1 MFFPLTSSVA
11 NDQPFPGADPYILI
25 SDIDV
30 SEFIKKGDFVKVD
43 TVGNPGE
50 QEWTEVKDV
59 IYTSMGSNFFTKI
72 ITKDLASANYFF
84 NQSNVADIYED
95 FIFKPGPGNSQLF
108 KFKSLSSIIRDDI
121 VESDFI
127 DTEIINEYD
136 RLKEN
141 SLKETSVNS
150 RVVPTICKF
159 NLKDSTNS
167 RNLSYILNTNEAF
180 GVNNLSADITKLSE
194 RSAEKLNMEHFY
206 IHNIPTY
213 LLEPNSIPL
222 LMDYVYEG
230 YEKPYSELVA
240 NLKSTDFDYFST
252 ILNYTGAHQNDSSG
266 LATIEPGEWVN
277 STPLKMYTKM
287 QGGDSVNFSST
298 VFKGLRYIYKDRSE
312 FLSTSPISFKSS
324 SDVNDFKV
332 ATILNYTSNDEINNT
347 GVDIEVV
354 RNNKFKTISIL
365 IDLQVPTNDISQ
377 LDRYLLY
384 TLNDIENNGEI
395 QDSNIRGFLEFG
407 GSSVTVW
414 DPENTTTVEASVQS
428 VGENAPKFTQ
438 DIFKIDEQ
446 YSYILF
452 ESAGET
458 YSLQVVSVI
467 DDSQIIVNGVPY
479 LWELNQQTG
488 EYYQDLNAP
497 YSDPSTIPNI
507 TEIVYYNGGKKA
519 WDNVLQDVSSF
530 GFADRINTHRDITY
544 TTILENGDTLS
555 GQFCLE
561 IQDGVE
567 FVKTS
572 ILDIEIDDDKPKAF
586 KLNNDTIG
594 YNLVARED
602 GGYYTTL
609 KRMNGSYDPLF
620 KDVVTFSSPY
630 GNYKFRNTLDSL
642 TEEQINRDKKYS
654 RLIEVNC
661 MFNSN
666 LGVDENYGII
676 NNFFFHKVN
685 ELQPNVIKLS
695 QESDKLPL
703 YPLIGEIAIDKKDLN
718 LFKSKYAKDYYTR
731 SFGGTNRSKEVHGTL
746 SPIEERSF
754 FASTVM
760 KVKNEYDITSYN
772 SKRVRSLQALDVIR
786 YDEREDDGAYIFED
800 SQKIHID
807 FYIADSIVRKLKEE
821 NITSHYSRYATSEYS
836 YGDKTTLE
844 DDSTVYIEE
853 NIIPRF
859 IIDQI
864 KVYGTEIAGYLPN
877 DNISQSKYSELE
889 SVTNIEDITSDGFF
903 ELTNFEIRSF
913 AEKPL
918 NFRLIYNKKPGYRYN
933 LRVHSKIIA

>member
-1 MFFPLTSSVA
+1 MQYKNDEASFGVANVSSIYVLEA

-25 SDIDV
+25 HDIDV

-59 IYTSMGSNFFTKI
+59 IYTSMGTMFFTKI

-213 LLEPNSIPL
+213 LLEPSSIPL

-266 LATIEPGEWVN
+266 LATIEPGELVN

-298 VFKGLRYIYKDRSE
+298 VFKGLRYIYKDRTE

-365 IDLQVPTNDISQ
+365 INLQVPTNDI
-377 LDRYLLY
+377 
-384 TLNDIENNGEI
+384 
-395 QDSNIRGFLEFG
+395 
-407 GSSVTVW
+407 
-414 DPENTTTVEASVQS
+414 
-428 VGENAPKFTQ
+428 
-438 DIFKIDEQ
+438 
-446 YSYILF
+446 
-452 ESAGET
+452 
-458 YSLQVVSVI
+458 
-467 DDSQIIVNGVPY
+467 
-479 LWELNQQTG
+479 
-488 EYYQDLNAP
+488 
-497 YSDPSTIPNI
+497 
-507 TEIVYYNGGKKA
+507 
-519 WDNVLQDVSSF
+519 
-530 GFADRINTHRDITY
+530 
-544 TTILENGDTLS
+544 
-555 GQFCLE
+555 
-561 IQDGVE
+561 
-567 FVKTS
+567 
-572 ILDIEIDDDKPKAF
+572 
-586 KLNNDTIG
+586 
-594 YNLVARED
+594 
-602 GGYYTTL
+602 
-609 KRMNGSYDPLF
+609 
-620 KDVVTFSSPY
+620 
-630 GNYKFRNTLDSL
+630 
-642 TEEQINRDKKYS
+642 
-654 RLIEVNC
+654 
-661 MFNSN
+661 
-666 LGVDENYGII
+666 
-676 NNFFFHKVN
+676 
-685 ELQPNVIKLS
+685 
-695 QESDKLPL
+695 
-703 YPLIGEIAIDKKDLN
+703 
-718 LFKSKYAKDYYTR
+718 
-731 SFGGTNRSKEVHGTL
+731 
-746 SPIEERSF
+746 
-754 FASTVM
+754 
-760 KVKNEYDITSYN
+760 
-772 SKRVRSLQALDVIR
+772 
-786 YDEREDDGAYIFED
+786 
-800 SQKIHID
+800 
-807 FYIADSIVRKLKEE
+807 
-821 NITSHYSRYATSEYS
+821 
-836 YGDKTTLE
+836 
-844 DDSTVYIEE
+844 
-853 NIIPRF
+853 
-859 IIDQI
+859 
-864 KVYGTEIAGYLPN
+864 
-877 DNISQSKYSELE
+877 
-889 SVTNIEDITSDGFF
+889 
-903 ELTNFEIRSF
+903 
-913 AEKPL
+913 
-918 NFRLIYNKKPGYRYN
+918 
-933 LRVHSKIIA
+933 